1 MRDRGT
7 APGSRGCPRR
17 SGSEKPEGAAAAGGG
32 ATKCPSFSPSRAAP
46 RPPQP
51 RGAQPAPPHSALAHH
66 VPVDPAL
73 GAAGAAG
80 SGRCGAVPGWPA
92 AWLPSPAQRQEQ
104 VSGALSPLSVRGPCV
119 LRPRLA
125 AALSHHSGVRLG
137 LPGAAPP
144 GGGVLA
150 RAVPELNSA
159 GMWGRRGCGA
169 EQSEREDI
177 PRHHRRP
184 GCCGASLW
192 PFSGEG
198 ARRAGGSPVPL

>member
-17 SGSEKPEGAAAAGGG
+17 SGSEKPEGAAAAAGGG
-32 ATKCPSFSPSRAAP
+32 AAKCPSFSPSRAAP

-104 VSGALSPLSVRGPCV
+104 VSGSERPGSLRAPPETRRCTLGPLGRPPRAPRSRSSGWRGAGAG
-119 LRPRLA
+119 RPRA
-125 AALSHHSGVRLG
+125 EQCWDVGAQGV
-137 LPGAAPP
+137 
-144 GGGVLA
+144 
-150 RAVPELNSA
+150 
-159 GMWGRRGCGA
+159 WGRA
-169 EQSEREDI
+169 E
-177 PRHHRRP
+177 
-184 GCCGASLW
+184 
-192 PFSGEG
+192 
-198 ARRAGGSPVPL
+198 RAGRHSQASQAPWLLRGFPLAFFG